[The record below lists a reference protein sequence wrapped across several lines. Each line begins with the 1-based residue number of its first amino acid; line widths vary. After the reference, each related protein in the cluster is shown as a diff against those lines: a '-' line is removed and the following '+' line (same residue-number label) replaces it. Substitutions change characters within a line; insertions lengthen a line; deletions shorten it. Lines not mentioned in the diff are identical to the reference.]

1 MADSTLNIHI
11 NTGGAKRNLDGV
23 NASLEDTERQSKKT
37 ESSVDKLSSTVKRL
51 AGVLVAGG
59 LLKSVFTLTGNFQ
72 QLSRTLGVVYGSMAQ
87 GNAVFKDLQTLA
99 TETPFQIE
107 ELTQSVI
114 KLKSAGLD
122 PTKEMLATFAD
133 VASVTSDQIGTLQAV
148 TDLFSR
154 SLAGGLG
161 LEDLNRLA
169 DRGIPVFKILQQ
181 ELGLTR
187 LEISEFGKTASGAT
201 TILKTLLEQ
210 FDVKYG
216 GAAADAAKDLNAELS
231 NLQIR
236 IKQVF
241 DAMAGGNATKALA
254 AAIGQL
260 STALKFVAENIDLVQ
275 AALISLGIAM
285 AVGAVAQVTIYV
297 VKLGG
302 LSKALA
308 VATASVKAF
317 SVALL
322 ANPFGLIAVSLTAAL
337 VAVYYFRDEFDKA
350 FRVTIPNAL
359 DNAMIKLTEWRI
371 AVRDFIGKDAT
382 DLRDKVLELGAAISG
397 REIEFDEAGPAEWTK
412 WLTDATDAATKMAGG
427 LAGARS
433 AMDQLTDAGKEGG
446 IAKIGADAKTAAD
459 QIDEMAQKANS
470 LTLSLRTSTEV
481 FQDMISE
488 LDEMLANG
496 LITMETY
503 IRGLDAAEKQLENA
517 LKTDKPREEL
527 NDLQMAIEGFSRNAA
542 SSFVDMTNG
551 VEGAFGRMVQTII
564 DELIRLMAQML
575 LFDPIFKSFGGWMGG
590 IAGGIGIGSAGAG
603 AGSVTA
609 FGSGGV
615 VSGATPFGF
624 SGGRAGVAGEAG
636 PEAIL
641 PLTRTSS
648 GDLGVKAGGA
658 SPKVTVNV
666 NNQTA
671 GQADVAV
678 TSSPSG
684 DSIDIMI
691 TSAVAAGIA
700 GGRFDSAFKSTYGLR
715 RRGF

>member
-11 NTGGAKRNLDGV
+11 NTGGAKKNLDGV
-23 NASLEDTERQSKKT
+23 NASLKDTEQQSKKT
-37 ESSVDKLSSTVKRL
+37 ESSIDKLNGTVKRL
-51 AGVLVAGG
+51 AGALVAGG
-59 LLKSVFTLTGNFQ
+59 LLKSIFTLTGNFE
-72 QLSRTLGVVYGSMAQ
+72 QLSYTLGVVYGSIDR
-87 GNAVFKDLQTLA
+87 GNAVFKDLQKLA
-99 TETPFQIE
+99 KETPFQIE
-107 ELTQSVI
+107 DLTQSVI
-114 KLKSAGLD
+114 KLRSAGLE
-122 PTKEMLATFAD
+122 PTSEMMATFAD
-133 VASVTSDQIGTLQAV
+133 VASASSDQIGTLQAV

-169 DRGIPVFKILQQ
+169 DRGIPVFKILKD
-181 ELGLTR
+181 ELNLTR
-187 LEISEFGKTASGAT
+187 LEIAEFGKTAQGST
-201 TILKTLLEQ
+201 TILKTLLKSFEGL
-210 FDVKYG
+210 YG
-216 GAAADAAKDLNAELS
+216 GRARDAAEQLNNEIS
-231 NLQIR
+231 NFQINL
-236 IKQVF
+236 KLL
-241 DAMAGGNATKALA
+241 ANTLAGGKATDMMAKGFKLASEALVELGNNADIVAAVLAALAISTLPALLSVLGKVVGLLWANPFGIAA
-254 AAIGQL
+254 AAIG
-260 STALKFVAENIDLVQ
+260 ALGVAVYVFREELYQTFMVSLPNWID
-275 AALISLGIAM
+275 AA
-285 AVGAVAQVTIYV
+285 T
-297 VKLGG
+297 VKIKL
-302 LSKALA
+302 LA
-308 VATASVKAF
+308 VAFKQVFKLDTSELERDIGKLYAAMEERTFSTKRPPIFEFFESFKQGVGDAIGGLVSVK
-317 SVALL
+317 
-322 ANPFGLIAVSLTAAL
+322 
-337 VAVYYFRDEFDKA
+337 
-350 FRVTIPNAL
+350 
-359 DNAMIKLTEWRI
+359 
-371 AVRDFIGKDAT
+371 DAYQQ
-382 DLRDKVLELGAAISG
+382 L
-397 REIEFDEAGPAEWTK
+397 DEAGK
-412 WLTDATDAATKMAGG
+412 AG
-427 LAGARS
+427 
-433 AMDQLTDAGKEGG
+433 GG
-446 IAKIGADAKTAAD
+446 IAKIGGDAKTAAD

-488 LDEMLANG
+488 LDEMLDKG

-503 IRGLDAAEKQLENA
+503 IRGIDEAEKQLNNA
-517 LKTDKPREEL
+517 LKTDKPREQL

-542 SSFVDMTNG
+542 SSFVDMTKG
-551 VEGAFGRMVQTII
+551 VEGAFGRMVQTMI

-575 LFDPIFKSFGGWMGG
+575 LFDPIFKAFGGWMGG
-590 IAGGIGIGSAGAG
+590 IAGGVMGGAG

-624 SGGRAGVAGEAG
+624 SGGRVGVAGEAG

-666 NNQTA
+666 NNQTN

>member
-11 NTGGAKRNLDGV
+11 NTGGAKKNLDGV
-23 NASLEDTERQSKKT
+23 NASLKDTEQQSKKT
-37 ESSVDKLSSTVKRL
+37 ESSVDKLNGTVKRL

-59 LLKSVFTLTGNFQ
+59 LLKSIFTLTGNFQ
-72 QLSRTLGVVYGSMAQ
+72 EMSYTLGVVYKSMEE
-87 GNAVFKDLQTLA
+87 GNAVFRDLQA
-99 TETPFQIE
+99 IAVETPFQIE
-107 ELTQSVI
+107 DLTQSVI

-133 VASVTSDQIGTLQAV
+133 VAAVTTDQVGTLQAV

-169 DRGIPVFKILQQ
+169 DRGIPVFKMLQD

-187 LEISEFGKTASGAT
+187 LEVSEFGKTAEGAT
-201 TILKTLLEQ
+201 QILSTLYSRFEKD
-210 FDVKYG
+210 FA
-216 GAAADAAKDLNAELS
+216 GAAANASKNLNAEIS
-231 NLQIR
+231 NVQIA
-236 IKQVF
+236 IKQLF
-241 DAMAGGNATKALA
+241 DAIAGGNATTLLA
-254 AAIGQL
+254 STIGAISTAVKFAAENVDVLVVAFGVLATAAIPSVIAG
-260 STALKFVAENIDLVQ
+260 LKAI
-275 AALISLGIAM
+275 AAILI
-285 AVGAVAQVTIYV
+285 
-297 VKLGG
+297 
-302 LSKALA
+302 
-308 VATASVKAF
+308 
-317 SVALL
+317 
-322 ANPFGLIAVSLTAAL
+322 ANPFGVMVVAIAAAATAIYHFRDDIYEVFAVSLPNAIDAAL
-337 VAVYYFRDEFDKA
+337 V
-350 FRVTIPNAL
+350 
-359 DNAMIKLTEWRI
+359 KLTEWRI
-371 AVRDFIGKDAT
+371 AVRDFIGKDAN
-382 DLRDKVLELGAAISG
+382 DLRDKVIELGAAMSARTTNFEDNG
-397 REIEFDEAGPAEWTK
+397 APEWLDK
-412 WLTDATDAATKMAGG
+412 LQQAMARATDSAKG
-427 LAGARS
+427 LASERTLLE
-433 AMDQLTDAGKEGG
+433 QLKDIGDAS
-446 IAKIGADAKTAAD
+446 KTAATGVKALA
-459 QIDEMAQKANS
+459 DEQDKLKSQAES
-470 LTLSLRTSTEV
+470 LTLSLRTSGEV
-481 FQDMISE
+481 FADTVAQ
-488 LDEMLANG
+488 LDLFMEKG
-496 LITMETY
+496 LITVETY
-503 IRGLDAAEKQLENA
+503 NRGIQAAATTMQNSMDISGAVEQADKGLD
-517 LKTDKPREEL
+517 
-527 NDLQMAIEGFSRNAA
+527 DLRRSIEGFSRNAA
-542 SSFVDMTNG
+542 NSFVDMTKG
-551 VEGAFGRMVQTII
+551 VEGAFGRMVQTMI